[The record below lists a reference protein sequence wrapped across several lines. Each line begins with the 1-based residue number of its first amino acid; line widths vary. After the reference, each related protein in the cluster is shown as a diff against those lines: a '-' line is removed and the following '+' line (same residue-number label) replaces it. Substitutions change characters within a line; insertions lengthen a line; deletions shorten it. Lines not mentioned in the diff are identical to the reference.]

1 MSLKPFLKYAG
12 CKTWL
17 APKLAEMYEPFRK
30 THTWVE
36 PFCGALGATLG
47 VMPERAILSDVNPH
61 LINLYRQIK
70 IFGFQRLLVW
80 ENSKETFE
88 LIKTEF
94 NRDNDPYDSLKR
106 GMWWRAK
113 AFYYLNRTCFNG
125 LCRFNQKGEFNVGY
139 GKYKKPKLDHNFSP
153 YQSAFSDWDFYNH
166 GYDTVISFTK
176 NYRYADHQQNF
187 IYSDPPYDAGFTS
200 YSGAFTWD
208 DQVKLATALAELN
221 CPVVISNK
229 ATDRV
234 LDLYT
239 SLGFHN
245 EIISVRRRISCNGD
259 RTPVDEVLASKNM
272 HQS

>member
-17 APKLAEMYEPFRK
+17 APQLTKMYEPFRN

-61 LINLYRQIK
+61 LINLYKQITLDLRSPA
-70 IFGFQRLLVW
+70 GW
-80 ENSKETFE
+80 EISKGMFEHVKGTFNKSLDPTDT
-88 LIKTEF
+88 LIAG
-94 NRDNDPYDSLKR
+94 D
-106 GMWWRAK
+106 WWKAK

-125 LCRFNQKGEFNVGY
+125 LCRFNLKGEFNVGW
-139 GKYKKPKLDHNFSP
+139 GKYKDPILNHDFSIYKEVFKNWEFFNSP
-153 YQSAFSDWDFYNH
+153 YSDTLAKTFDLNR
-166 GYDTVISFTK
+166 SF
-176 NYRYADHQQNF
+176 F
-187 IYSDPPYDAGFTS
+187 IYADPPYDAGFTS
-200 YSGAFTWD
+200 YSGSFTWD

>member
-1 MSLKPFLKYAG
+1 
-12 CKTWL
+12 
-17 APKLAEMYEPFRK
+17 MYEPYRK

-61 LINLYRQIK
+61 LINLYKHITLDLQSPAS
-70 IFGFQRLLVW
+70 W
-80 ENSKETFE
+80 ENSKEMFKHVKDTFNGI
-88 LIKTEF
+88 L
-94 NRDNDPYDSLKR
+94 DPSSSIQA
-106 GMWWRAK
+106 GSWWKAK

-125 LCRFNQKGEFNVGY
+125 LCRFNQKGKFNVGY
-139 GKYKKPKLDHNFSP
+139 GKYKAPILNHDFSS
-153 YQSAFSDWDFYNH
+153 YKEAFKGW
-166 GYDTVISFTK
+166 SFFNSSYEQILLSLSPPVK
-176 NYRYADHQQNF
+176 DESYF

-259 RTPVDEVLASKNM
+259 RTPVDEVLASKNT
-272 HQS
+272 